1 MTLAASRST
10 RRHLSRLCPD
20 RGNPEVKVENR
31 TYQYLYD
38 PTAADNFRFADDPP
52 GTGPVAIPSPPGRT
66 PLDVAKRTAVF
77 HGW

>member
-38 PTAADNFRFADDPP
+38 PTAADNFRFADDPETISWLNQNAEY
-52 GTGPVAIPSPPGRT
+52 GHVQRHIQVVLEGCS
-66 PLDVAKRTAVF
+66 L
-77 HGW
+77 